1 MKLTDDD
8 IKEFQAIY
16 KEEYG
21 KEISNKEAYDSANKL
36 IGLVKILLEPD

>member
-21 KEISNKEAYDSANKL
+21 KEISNQEAYDSANKL

>member
-21 KEISNKEAYDSANKL
+21 KEISKEEAYDSANKL